1 MKFRRQHRLTCEL
14 PGAVPVAGV
23 MFLLFFYLLHNS
35 ALLLVEG
42 TPLVSLPE
50 GPGEQPADLTGS
62 AVVAMDSQG
71 QLHFRNQ
78 PITLLDLQA
87 QLVNM
92 AAKAGSAPAQYAM
105 GVALEGQLADDNR
118 TGATSE
124 EAGAWLNL
132 AARQGHPEALKA
144 VRADWVKAI
153 GPAVE
158 ARAKQLVTSHP
169 WIVSGKSNFVL
180 ILKAD
185 QSLNMNQLAPVAR
198 AARAAGVQQVWLA
211 NRPQLS
217 VPIPE
222 GP

>member
-14 PGAVPVAGV
+14 PGSVPVAGV

-42 TPLVSLPE
+42 TPLVNLPG
-50 GPGEQPADLTGS
+50 GPGERPAGVTGS
-62 AVVAMDSQG
+62 AVVAMDAGG

-78 PITLLDLQA
+78 PVTLPVLQER
-87 QLVNM
+87 LMHM
-92 AAKAGSAPAQYAM
+92 AARAGSAPAQYAL
-105 GVALEGQLADDNR
+105 GLALEQRLTDNNQ
-118 TGATSE
+118 TGAALAE
-124 EAGAWLNL
+124 PGAWLNL
-132 AARQGHPEALKA
+132 AARQGHPDALDA
-144 VRADWVKAI
+144 VQAEWVKAQEA
-153 GPAVE
+153 AVE
-158 ARAKQLVTSHP
+158 SRAQQLAARHP
-169 WIVSGKSNFVL
+169 GIVSGEAKFAL

-185 QSLNMNQLAPVAR
+185 HSLSMDQLAPVAR